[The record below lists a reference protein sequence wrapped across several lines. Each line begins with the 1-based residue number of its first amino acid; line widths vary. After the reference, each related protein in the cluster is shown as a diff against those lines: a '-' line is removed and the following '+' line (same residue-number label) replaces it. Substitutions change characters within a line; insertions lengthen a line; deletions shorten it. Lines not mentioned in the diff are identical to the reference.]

1 MAVSVADPP
10 VIFPILTPTI
20 VPVAAPDPVSG
31 ILIPL
36 NWPPAEYAVGDSTL
50 SIF

>member
-1 MAVSVADPP
+1 VVPILSAASHPVPIRIAVSVADPP
-10 VIFPILTPTI
+10 VILPILTPTI

-36 NWPPAEYAVGDSTL
+36 N
-50 SIF
+50 